1 MKPGNFF
8 QAVLW
13 DMDGVIVD
21 TYNGHL
27 VAWKQALAE
36 AGVDFTEETFLQ
48 TFGMNN
54 RLILTHVFGHEPDE
68 TLLSQIS
75 ERKEELFRREMKNT
89 VKVLPGVIDWLGKFK
104 AWGVKQAVASSAPQA
119 NIDAIL
125 DEFLLREY
133 FDADVAGEK
142 MRGKPYP
149 DIFLLAAERLGA
161 NPAEC
166 LVIEDSV
173 AGVDAAKQAGCTC
186 LAVLTTNQARALAQ
200 ADLVIRDL
208 SCLSEDNLL
217 QLRIR

>member
-1 MKPGNFF
+1 MKPGNLFD
-8 QAVLW
+8 AVLW

-21 TYNGHL
+21 TYHGHL

-54 RLILTHVFGHEPDE
+54 RLILTHVFGREPSE
-68 TLLSQIS
+68 TRLSQIS
-75 ERKEELFRREMKNT
+75 NRKEELFRRDMKNT

-104 AWGVKQAVASSAPQA
+104 TWNVRQAVASSAPQA

-125 DEFLLREY
+125 GEFSLREY

-173 AGVDAAKQAGCTC
+173 AGVEAAKKAGCAC
-186 LAVLTTNQARALAQ
+186 LAVLTTNQGEALAG
-200 ADLVIRDL
+200 ADLVIEDL
-208 SCLSEDNLL
+208 TRLSEQELL
-217 QLRIR
+217 DLHP